1 MPEELTTLLPGDPST
16 WTPAERTRNER
27 MAAFL
32 RELHTQ
38 GILQDAATAAGVDQA
53 TVWRWREQYP
63 AFGDAVTR
71 FLTRTRQA
79 MIEDNMFRIAT
90 SSDPKMA
97 NAAVKAG
104 EFYLRALDRDQYTER
119 QVIEQTVTV
128 NQQVQLINQARDR
141 LRAERQARVAQ
152 LGIIDA
158 EQVRSDPPPLPAP
171 TP

>member
-32 RELHTQ
+32 RELHVQ

-63 AFGDAVTR
+63 AFREAVTK

-90 SSDPKMA
+90 STDPKMA

-119 QVIEQTVTV
+119 QVIEQSVTV
-128 NQQVQLINQARDR
+128 NQQVQVILTTRDR
-141 LRAERQARVAQ
+141 LRAEQAQR
-152 LGIIDA
+152 LKTIDA
-158 EQVRSDPPPLPAP
+158 VQVRSDLPTLPVP